1 MEGLD
6 SNLALWPPPTLPGLL
21 SFLPHPRNLPPDD
34 PFRKPPLRVQ
44 EEALAAAGAGARTQ
58 IAAANEFPVCTDTF
72 GSDFVRTI
80 DAARRLRVAI
90 AASRRRAAS
99 FWIWRTQFSSRCNML
114 ALQQHTASA
123 FRSMVVVDFSS
134 LLIIKANCAGARPFC
149 RSFTPEF
156 T

>member
-6 SNLALWPPPTLPGLL
+6 SNLAFWAPPTLPGLL

-34 PFRKPPLRVQ
+34 PFKKPPLLLRVQ

-58 IAAANEFPVCTDTF
+58 VATANEFPFCPDTF

-99 FWIWRTQFSSRCNML
+99 FWIWRTQLSLS
-114 ALQQHTASA
+114 LQH
-123 FRSMVVVDFSS
+123 
-134 LLIIKANCAGARPFC
+134 ARPATTHGLC
-149 RSFTPEF
+149 GL
-156 T
+156 